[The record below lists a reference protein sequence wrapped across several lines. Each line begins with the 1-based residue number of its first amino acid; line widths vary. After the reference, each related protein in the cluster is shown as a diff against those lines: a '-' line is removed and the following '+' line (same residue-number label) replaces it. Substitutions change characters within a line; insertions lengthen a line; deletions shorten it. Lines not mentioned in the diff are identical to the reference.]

1 MAAVELAPTN
11 LLGTPR
17 STFLHL
23 SQGQKIIQCLE
34 SRSRPYLAVPDFR
47 GGLPL
52 CAQLRRLSTS
62 VNSAWRIVRW
72 TKESAWM
79 GSLVNI
85 RGWSFSYSTAFI
97 EKQLE
102 AAAIR
107 EENPRRQSARSRAG
121 LCLARRDAFLFSA
134 SLQEASRFENQF
146 SSEHNCAPVTVTLQS
161 GIEPGPLAWW
171 GRVGRPPVWDTHPAA
186 TCRGFLLFTK
196 ERKKKVCNKRQSLV
210 CLGAFIP
217 WRKDRCAHCQA
228 LGSYGRVSAEPQPGA
243 SGVHNKD
250 SLRARLSG
258 LSY

>member
-1 MAAVELAPTN
+1 
-11 LLGTPR
+11 
-17 STFLHL
+17 
-23 SQGQKIIQCLE
+23 
-34 SRSRPYLAVPDFR
+34 
-47 GGLPL
+47 
-52 CAQLRRLSTS
+52 
-62 VNSAWRIVRW
+62 
-72 TKESAWM
+72 M
-79 GSLVNI
+79 GSLVNMGG
-85 RGWSFSYSTAFI
+85 GWSFSYSIAFI
-97 EKQLE
+97 EKHLE

-121 LCLARRDAFLFSA
+121 LCLARRDAFLFPA

-146 SSEHNCAPVTVTLQS
+146 SSGHNCAPVTVTLQS

-196 ERKKKVCNKRQSLV
+196 ERKKKVRNKRQSLV

-250 SLRARLSG
+250 SLRAGLSG